1 MDFRQLEY
9 VVALADLGVLSRAS
23 ERVFVTVSALSQSI
37 TKLEDEIGT
46 PLFARTKGGW
56 TLTHAGSLYVDAA
69 REILRTKKYMLGE
82 IADIADGQKG
92 RIRIGF
98 SPGRSVGLFKDVF
111 PRFKGTYPN
120 IELRLREAH
129 ASELE
134 ADVAKGQLDMVFTS
148 TFKGRYPALEYEVL
162 KQEEFVLAV
171 PRTAKYQR
179 YFDLAGGGA
188 GGGIRTVDIGL
199 FRDEEFLLMHPD
211 ASMRLVTDSIFARA
225 GFSPKVFFE
234 ISVRTTLYSLIE
246 QGYGIS
252 IVPRLYSLDR
262 NAVAFFRTEPSG
274 GWEIAAAWLRGSY
287 LSSAQRYLISLAR
300 NYYSMLDSE

>member
-56 TLTHAGSLYVDAA
+56 TLTHAGSIYVEAA
-69 REILRTKKYMLGE
+69 RDILRTRKHVLGE

-111 PRFKGTYPN
+111 PRFKATYPN
-120 IELRLREAH
+120 VELHLKEAH

-134 ADVAKGQLDMVFTS
+134 EDVAKGHLDMVFTS
-148 TFKGRYPALEYEVL
+148 TFKGRHPALEYDVL
-162 KQEEFVLAV
+162 KHEEFVLAV
-171 PRTAKYQR
+171 PRTAKYRR
-179 YFDLAGGGA
+179 YVEAAPGGGD
-188 GGGIRTVDIGL
+188 GGNGAVDISL

-211 ASMRLVTDSIFARA
+211 TSMRMVTDGIFARA
-225 GFSPKVFFE
+225 GFVPKVFFE
-234 ISVRTTLYSLIE
+234 ISTRATLYALIE
-246 QGYGIS
+246 RGYGIS

-262 NAVAFFRTEPSG
+262 KTVAFFRTEPSG
-274 GWEIAAAWLRGSY
+274 GWDIAGAWLRGGY
-287 LSSAQRYLISLAR
+287 LSSAQKFLISLAR
-300 NYYSMLDSE
+300 NYYSVLDSE